1 MGSTLPSGQSITS
14 VLGSAPGAQSPCEI
28 PGREMLLRLQVV
40 IWFPSGLTP
49 GMVGAACP
57 CPISWDSPVPSQTA
71 SPPSPKLSPQARL
84 FPPSF
89 LSQQQR
95 ERGKTRAEIH
105 YGKQKKKKA
114 KPCQRRENPSGFTP
128 SSTVHSGAGAACGS
142 EHFWGTQRDDS
153 PRSVPAPGWMLGKQP
168 QPLNNSPGS
177 QPPESLIFGKL

>member
-1 MGSTLPSGQSITS
+1 MGQLLVLSPRVRSQAGKCSSGCRLLSGFPVDTPQAWWEQPVLAPLAGTAPSLPRQLLPPLQS
-14 VLGSAPGAQSPCEI
+14 SAP
-28 PGREMLLRLQVV
+28 RLA
-40 IWFPSGLTP
+40 FSL
-49 GMVGAACP
+49 
-57 CPISWDSPVPSQTA
+57 
-71 SPPSPKLSPQARL
+71 PPSSH
-84 FPPSF
+84 S
-89 LSQQQR
+89 SR
-95 ERGKTRAEIH
+95 ENVGKHELKSTMGNR
-105 YGKQKKKKA
+105 KKKKA